1 MTQQAIQI
9 AAKLYEVR
17 DTIKRLLGDRYRERM
32 DELGSALQK
41 IAARKGKDVLMTA
54 KEICSDPGMTG
65 MEIGQIMA
73 AAVELLEP
81 TQ

>member
-1 MTQQAIQI
+1 MTQQAIQT
-9 AAKLYEVR
+9 AAKLYETRETV
-17 DTIKRLLGDRYRERM
+17 KRLLGDRYRERM
-32 DELGSALQK
+32 TELGATLEK

-81 TQ
+81 SA

>member
-1 MTQQAIQI
+1 MSQQATQI
-9 AAKLYEVR
+9 AAKLYETR
-17 DTIKRLLGDRYRERM
+17 DTMKRLLGAKYKERM
-32 DELGSALQK
+32 AELGGALQK

-54 KEICSDPGMTG
+54 REICSDPGMTG

-81 TQ
+81 SA

>member
-1 MTQQAIQI
+1 MTQKAIQI
-9 AAKLYEVR
+9 AAKLYETR

-32 DELGSALQK
+32 NELGRALQK

-81 TQ
+81 SA

>member
-1 MTQQAIQI
+1 MTQQAIQT
-9 AAKLYEVR
+9 AAKLYETR
-17 DTIKRLLGDRYRERM
+17 DTVRHLLGEHYKERM
-32 DELGSALQK
+32 TELGGALQK

-81 TQ
+81 SA

>member
-1 MTQQAIQI
+1 MTQQAIQT
-9 AAKLYEVR
+9 AAKLYETR
-17 DTIKRLLGDRYRERM
+17 DTMKRLLGDRYRERM
-32 DELGSALQK
+32 TELGEALQK

-81 TQ
+81 SA

>member
-1 MTQQAIQI
+1 MNQQAIQT
-9 AAKLYEVR
+9 AAKLYETR
-17 DTIKRLLGDRYRERM
+17 DTMELLLGDKYKERM
-32 DELGSALQK
+32 AELGGAIQK

-65 MEIGQIMA
+65 MKKIQIMA

-81 TQ
+81 SE

>member
-1 MTQQAIQI
+1 MNQRAIQT
-9 AAKLYEVR
+9 AAKLYETR
-17 DTIKRLLGDRYRERM
+17 DTVKRLLGDKYKERM
-32 DELGSALQK
+32 TELGSALQK

-54 KEICSDPGMTG
+54 KEICSDPGMTR

-81 TQ
+81 SA